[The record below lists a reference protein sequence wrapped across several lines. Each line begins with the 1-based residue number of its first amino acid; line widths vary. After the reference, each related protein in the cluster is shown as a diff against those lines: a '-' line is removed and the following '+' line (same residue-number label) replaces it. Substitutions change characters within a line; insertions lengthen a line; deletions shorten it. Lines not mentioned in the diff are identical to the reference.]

1 MDAFFEE
8 LFQEGKV
15 EIWYKENYY
24 DTSEGQV
31 ALVSK
36 NWKHHKI

>member
-15 EIWYKENYY
+15 EIWYEENYY
-24 DTSEGQV
+24 DTSSE
-31 ALVSK
+31 
-36 NWKHHKI
+36 HF